1 MASSFIFT
9 VATSDL
15 TSIPD
20 YLINPDTTINP
31 IINNEYSFSELTNTI
46 INNDDNTSTITWAWT
61 GFTDNN
67 STNDGLVLN
76 NSNFKLNVASLNII
90 QFGGIP
96 LSRSSHQDHFNFL
109 GQITA
114 TDTITVL
121 NNTNNI
127 WYFNIFTNTSIDYN
141 SMTDTDIYEIATPYY
156 RDGIFKLYHIT
167 LTKSNYYINYG
178 FYKNGLLV
186 DSTVYPSS
194 F

>member
-1 MASSFIFT
+1 MTSSFIFT

-15 TSIPD
+15 TNIPE
-20 YLINPDTTINP
+20 YSNNLDTTINP
-31 IINNEYSFSELTNTI
+31 IINNNYSFSELTNTI
-46 INNDDNTSTITWAWT
+46 INNDDNTTTITWSWS

-96 LSRSSHQDHFNFL
+96 LSRSSHQDNFNFL

-121 NNTNNI
+121 NNTDI
-127 WYFNIFTNTSIDYN
+127 DKWYFAIFTNPSIDCN
-141 SMTDTDIYEIATPYY
+141 CMTDTDICEITTPYY
-156 RDGIFKLYHIT
+156 RDGIFKLYNIT
-167 LTKSNYYINYG
+167 LTRSNYYINYG

-186 DSTVYPSS
+186 DSTV
-194 F
+194 